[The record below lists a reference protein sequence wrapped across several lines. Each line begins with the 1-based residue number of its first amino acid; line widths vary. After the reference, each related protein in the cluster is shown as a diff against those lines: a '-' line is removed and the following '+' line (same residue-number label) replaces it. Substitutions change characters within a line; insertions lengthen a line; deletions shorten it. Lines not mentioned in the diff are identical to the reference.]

1 MKSLYL
7 HSILFIIF
15 ILSACVSDKINPNA
29 LEERVKGC
37 WQAKQNK
44 EWNKSYEFY
53 CKKYKNQISYENF
66 IKSSNLDITG
76 FKVEKTDFREKE
88 KTATVTVSFDNQSHG
103 FHFQGIKIREEWIY
117 EENNWYV
124 CAEAGSFKKMFEG
137 K

>member
-44 EWNKSYEFY
+44 EWNKTTEFTV
-53 CKKYKNQISYENF
+53 KN
-66 IKSSNLDITG
+66 
-76 FKVEKTDFREKE
+76 
-88 KTATVTVSFDNQSHG
+88 
-103 FHFQGIKIREEWIY
+103 IKIR
-117 EENNWYV
+117 
-124 CAEAGSFKKMFEG
+124 
-137 K
+137 